1 MMVCPGSEIRVK
13 GRSNFARNFWWLR
26 GSSGLT
32 PTTSYPSFFQL
43 GEIIA
48 QVAGLDGTGGR
59 IVFGVK
65 IKHQLLP
72 LELRQ
77 RHLVA
82 ILVPSRER
90 RGLIAFL

>member
-1 MMVCPGSEIRVK
+1 MTGIGNKGEGQVKLRPELLVAARLIRAYANYFVP
-13 GRSNFARNFWWLR
+13 F
-26 GSSGLT
+26 
-32 PTTSYPSFFQL
+32 FFQL

-59 IVFGVK
+59 IIFGVK